1 MLIKTNP
8 VSRRRLLRGMV
19 GGGAVTVGLPFLDLF
34 LNENGTAQAAGAPL
48 PTRFGTWFWGLGVDS
63 AIFVPKTFGTDYEVP
78 KQMKPLEKV
87 RQHFNLLS
95 NYNVTTDGKTN
106 FCHYTGWVAL
116 RCGQTPASRNSL
128 PSESLDV
135 SISDVV
141 GGGSRFRA
149 LNLAATGVARDS
161 YSFRSAEAINPPET
175 SAVEFYQ
182 KIFGAEFQDPNSPTF
197 TPDRNTML
205 RKSVLSG
212 VIEESKSLNH
222 QLGAA
227 DRRRLDE
234 YYTSIRE
241 LEGRLELQLQKPPPA
256 PNCVI
261 PKGNIKETPVGLDVE
276 SVGAR
281 HRAMTDLLVMAL
293 GCNQTKVFNMVYSD
307 SGSSLIRK
315 GSERTHHIL
324 THEEPIDP
332 ALGIQPNASWFVD
345 RAIENFAYFIEAMAK
360 APEGDGS
367 LLDNSLVYGHTDC
380 QFAKVHSL
388 ESIPMFTV
396 GKLGGRLKTGLH
408 IDGKGHPATELGFTC
423 QKLMGVP
430 TSSWGQQ
437 SMEATREVSEIFA

>member
-8 VSRRRLLRGMV
+8 ITRRRILRGAI
-19 GGGAVTVGLPFLDLF
+19 GGGGVAVSLPFLDLF
-34 LNENGTAQAAGAPL
+34 LNENGTAQAAGTPL
-48 PTRFGTWFWGLGVDS
+48 PSRFGTWFWGLGVD
-63 AIFVPKTFGTDYEVP
+63 AEIFIPKTFGANYEFP
-78 KQMKPLEKV
+78 QQMKPLEKV

-95 NYNVTTDGKTN
+95 NFNVLTDGKTN

-116 RCGQTPASRNSL
+116 RCGVTPATRSSL

-135 SISDVV
+135 AISDVI
-141 GGGSRFRA
+141 GGGSRFRSI
-149 LNLAATGVARDS
+149 NLAATGVARDS

-182 KIFGAEFQDPNSPTF
+182 KIFGPEFQDPNAANF

-227 DRRRLDE
+227 DKRRVDE
-234 YYTSIRE
+234 YFTSIRE
-241 LEGRLELQLQKPPPA
+241 LEGRLETQLQKPPPA
-256 PNCVI
+256 PACIV
-261 PKGNIKETPVGLDVE
+261 PKGEIKEIPVGLDVV

-293 GCNQTKVFNMVYSD
+293 ACNQTKVFNMVYSD

-332 ALGIQPNASWFVD
+332 QLGIQPNASWFVD
-345 RAIENFAYFIEAMAK
+345 RAIEGWAYFVEAMART
-360 APEGDGS
+360 PEGDGS
-367 LLDNSLVYGHTDC
+367 LLDHSLIYSHTDC

-388 ESIPMFTV
+388 EGIPMFTA
-396 GKLGGRLKTGLH
+396 GRLNGRLKTGLH
-408 IDGKGHPATELGFTC
+408 IDGRERPATELGFTC
-423 QKLMGVP
+423 QRLMGVP